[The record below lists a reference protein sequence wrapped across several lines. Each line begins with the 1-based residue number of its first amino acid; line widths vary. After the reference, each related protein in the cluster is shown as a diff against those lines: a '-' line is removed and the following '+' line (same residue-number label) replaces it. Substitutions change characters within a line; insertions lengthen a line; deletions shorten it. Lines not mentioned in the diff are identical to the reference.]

1 MFRTPGALSGAWVDP
16 LSSAPPEESEPK
28 PQPQPEHRPT
38 LSVAQA
44 HAHAFNTPKGW
55 EAPERPPATKDLS
68 PPNPDAIQ
76 SGTNKPKWVLPYHR
90 YDNEDLPY
98 TVWES
103 VGSPT
108 SSVQGASRSP
118 IPPSSTCSSINSTGR
133 IPRAGGSDISRA
145 ALSKARSISGSSSYR
160 TAKTHLTTWKWA
172 NEVLPDPDFP
182 DEKPRCL
189 SPRPSS
195 VSSSR
200 GIVRT
205 KSSRQTKSVG
215 DAANR
220 DRYNEVDATTE
231 DYFGLPVN
239 ANRPPRRLT
248 VSEVS
253 SFGSIGTVENVW
265 GEKLPECG
273 LCKCEGVRFQYRPH
287 GETCP
292 LHVRSMKWGPA
303 AAALKSEGAA

>member
-1 MFRTPGALSGAWVDP
+1 MFRTPGALSGAWAAP
-16 LSSAPPEESEPK
+16 LPSAPPPEEHDPK
-28 PQPQPEHRPT
+28 PQPDHRPT
-38 LSVAQA
+38 LSVGQA
-44 HAHAFNTPKGW
+44 HAHAFSTPKGW
-55 EAPERPPATKDLS
+55 EAPERPPASQDLV

-76 SGTNKPKWVLPYHR
+76 SGADKPKWVLPYQR
-90 YDNEDLPY
+90 YDTEDIPY
-98 TVWES
+98 TIWEA

-118 IPPSSTCSSINSTGR
+118 IPPSSTCSAIDSTGWT
-133 IPRAGGSDISRA
+133 PRAGGSDLSRA
-145 ALSKARSISGSSSYR
+145 ALSKARSMSPSSSYR

-172 NEVLPDPDFP
+172 NEVIPDPDFP
-182 DEKPRCL
+182 NEKPRCL

-205 KSSRQTKSVG
+205 KNSRQTKSVG

-220 DRYNEVDATTE
+220 AGYHGVEDATVE
-231 DYFGLPVN
+231 EYFGLPVN
-239 ANRPPRRLT
+239 ANCPPRRLT

-253 SFGSIGTVENVW
+253 SFGKIGTVENVW

-273 LCKCEGVRFQYRPH
+273 LCKCEGFRLRYRLH

-292 LHVRSMKWGPA
+292 LHIESMKCGPA
-303 AAALKSEGAA
+303 ALETEGAA

>member
-16 LSSAPPEESEPK
+16 LSSAPPEEPEPK
-28 PQPQPEHRPT
+28 LQPQPDHRPT
-38 LSVAQA
+38 LSVDQA

-55 EAPERPPATKDLS
+55 EAPERPPAAKDLS
-68 PPNPDAIQ
+68 PPNPDAIH
-76 SGTNKPKWVLPYHR
+76 SGANKPKWVLPYQR
-90 YDNEDLPY
+90 YDTQDLPY
-98 TVWES
+98 TVWEA

-118 IPPSSTCSSINSTGR
+118 IPPSSTCSSIDSSGR
-133 IPRAGGSDISRA
+133 TPRAGGSDISRA
-145 ALSKARSISGSSSYR
+145 ALTKARSIRASSSYR
-160 TAKTHLTTWKWA
+160 TTKTHLTTWKWA
-172 NEVLPDPDFP
+172 NEVIPDPDFP
-182 DEKPRCL
+182 DKKPRCL

-205 KSSRQTKSVG
+205 KNSRQTKSVG

-220 DRYNEVDATTE
+220 DGDAEVEVEDATAE
-231 DYFGLPVN
+231 GYFGLPVIPN
-239 ANRPPRRLT
+239 SPPRRLT

-253 SFGSIGTVENVW
+253 SFGRIGTVENVW

-273 LCKCEGVRFQYRPH
+273 LCQSINC
-287 GETCP
+287 
-292 LHVRSMKWGPA
+292 GPA
-303 AAALKSEGAA
+303 ALETKGAA